1 MHLMHIQCKVFID
14 QRANRFFRLHR
25 VELDEQ
31 EFVLRNWCVLRWFS
45 FKNLEIKKQTYYFLW
60 IACTHANLPGS
71 QLELSICD
79 VPWVRSFAHFT
90 SWTWSIGKFPL
101 DVHYSK
107 ALLCLLLLRKEKR
120 KMRTHLHGF
129 QSNGFTN
136 RFSMGLQAQFRT

>member
-90 SWTWSIGKFPL
+90 SWT
-101 DVHYSK
+101 
-107 ALLCLLLLRKEKR
+107 
-120 KMRTHLHGF
+120 
-129 QSNGFTN
+129 
-136 RFSMGLQAQFRT
+136 